1 MAHAADRIEHRS
13 LNCFF
18 MHGLHLLAD
27 LRDCA
32 CALRVLRDGAAMLT
46 LARAACVRAELSVVG
61 ESLHTF
67 AGGGYT
73 LALLL
78 AESHV
83 TLHTWPELRSATMD
97 VFVCN
102 HTRDNGDRARAVTE
116 QIMALFAP
124 RDAQVSEVVR
134 GERADTPLR
143 VDSVVKSSAS
153 IAPKIRETAPQV

>member
-1 MAHAADRIEHRS
+1 
-13 LNCFF
+13 

-32 CALRVLRDGAAMLT
+32 CELRVLHDCPAMLT
-46 LARAACVRAELSVVG
+46 QARAACAAAGLTVVG
-61 ESLHTF
+61 ESSHAF

-83 TLHTWPELRSATMD
+83 TLHTWPELSSATMD

-102 HTRDNGDRARAVTE
+102 HSRDNADRARAVAE
-116 QIMALFAP
+116 AIIALFAP
-124 RDAQVSEVVR
+124 RNAQVSEIVR
-134 GERADTPLR
+134 GVIGDARLH
-143 VDSVVKSSAS
+143 VDARVKSSAS
-153 IAPKIRETAPQV
+153 FASKIRETAPQV

>member
-1 MAHAADRIEHRS
+1 
-13 LNCFF
+13 

-32 CALRVLRDGAAMLT
+32 CTLRVLRDGAAMLAH
-46 LARAACVRAELSVVG
+46 ARAACVQAALTVVG
-61 ESLHTF
+61 ESSHTF

-83 TLHTWPELRSATMD
+83 TIHTWPELRSATMD

-102 HTRDNGDRARAVTE
+102 HTRNNGDRARAVAE

-134 GERADTPLR
+134 GERADAPLR

-153 IAPKIRETAPQV
+153 FASKILETAPQV